1 MGIKYLHNM
10 FTRARVKLT
19 AWYILIIMI
28 VSITFSIAFYLAS
41 AFGIER
47 SVAGRYLL
55 STGGN
60 PDYFALPTGLRN
72 GIEDFKTQLRFA
84 LVIVNGFIFV
94 FASGAGYF
102 LAGKTLKPIEE
113 SMEKQKR
120 FVTDA
125 SHEFRTPLTA
135 LKTSIEVNMQDN
147 EFRSPRVQDLLQRNL
162 YQIDKLQELAN
173 RLLTLAQY
181 QKGNSVHFSS
191 LSLLSIVDEAKM
203 KVKNLADAKHITI
216 HTKIKDTQIQG
227 EKESLQELLTILL
240 DNAIKYS
247 HKKSSITIRDTLR
260 ANITTIM
267 VNNKGIGIAKKD
279 IPHIFERFYRADT
292 SRSANGTT
300 GFGLGLSI
308 AKQIVEK
315 HKGNISVVSEEGG
328 GTDFI
333 IELPRIS

>member
-1 MGIKYLHNM
+1 M
-10 FTRARVKLT
+10 FTRARFKLT

-47 SVAGRYLL
+47 AVAGRYLL
-55 STGGN
+55 STGGS
-60 PDYFALPTGLRN
+60 PDHFSLPTSLRN
-72 GIEDFKTQLRFA
+72 GIEDFKTGLRFT

-94 FASGAGYF
+94 FAGGAGYF
-102 LAGKTLKPIEE
+102 LAGRTLKPIEE

-135 LKTSIEVNMQDN
+135 LKTSIEVHMQDR
-147 EFRSPRVQDLLQRNL
+147 EFRSPAVQDLLQRNL

-181 QKGNSVHFSS
+181 QKGESAHFSS
-191 LSLLSIVDEAKM
+191 LSLLSIIDEAKA
-203 KVKNLADAKHITI
+203 KVTSLADTKHISI
-216 HTKIKDTQIQG
+216 HTEVEDTQIQG
-227 EKESLQELLTILL
+227 EKESLRELFIILL

-247 HKKSSITIRDTLR
+247 HKNSSITIRDTLNT
-260 ANITTIM
+260 NIITIM
-267 VNNKGIGIAKKD
+267 VHDEGMGIAKKD
-279 IPHIFERFYRADT
+279 MAHIFDRFYRADT
-292 SRSANGTT
+292 SRRANGTT

-308 AKQIVEK
+308 AKEIVEK
-315 HKGNISVVSEEGG
+315 HKGNISVVSEVGK

-333 IELPRIS
+333 IELPQIS